1 MPRQQKITFGEMRA
15 SGASRIIVHCGDYKC
30 NHLVTISADRWADD
44 VRLSDLE
51 PDFVARK
58 CGRSFRRPE
67 GGPVETRAL
76 VRQICPRPRFAA
88 IWQ

>member
-51 PDFVARK
+51 PDFVCTACAKRGAEVRPKFSQARM
-58 CGRSFRRPE
+58 GT
-67 GGPVETRAL
+67 G
-76 VRQICPRPRFAA
+76 
-88 IWQ
+88 

>member
-51 PDFVARK
+51 PDFVCTACGKRGAEVRPKFSQARR
-58 CGRSFRRPE
+58 GT
-67 GGPVETRAL
+67 G
-76 VRQICPRPRFAA
+76 
-88 IWQ
+88 